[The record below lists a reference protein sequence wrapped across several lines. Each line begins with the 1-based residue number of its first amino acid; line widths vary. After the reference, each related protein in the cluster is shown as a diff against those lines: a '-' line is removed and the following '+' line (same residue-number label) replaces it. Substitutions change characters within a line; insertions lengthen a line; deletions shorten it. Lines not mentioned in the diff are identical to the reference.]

1 MPTASLPAPTQ
12 PPQVLTAYD
21 LTSRRVVMPVP
32 EVEAGLP
39 SAATVDLLTLAA
51 VDEGQCWAFPTLRA
65 WTNVAGR
72 RGYLLDGFAD
82 WLVARGAAEG
92 DSLAFYRDSDASPPV
107 GSLVLGEVGGARAAA
122 LPVVGT
128 RVMCSGA
135 SR

>member
-1 MPTASLPAPTQ
+1 MLTAFSLL
-12 PPQVLTAYD
+12 PPHLRQVLTAYD

-39 SAATVDLLTLAA
+39 SAAAVDLLTLAA

-92 DSLAFYRDSDASPPV
+92 DSLAFYRDCDASPPV
-107 GSLVLGEVGGARAAA
+107 GPGLFVLRG
-122 LPVVGT
+122 
-128 RVMCSGA
+128 C
-135 SR
+135 